1 MDFVGILLK
10 KTEEREGDSQNGHWK
25 AAQFLLETVGMY
37 PKKMVVDVRDGAI
50 GRIAQ
55 FDALV
60 GKTVRIEFDVDATEY
75 NGRWYNRFYAYRIA
89 DYAEEKAKQAE
100 AAEAANKPT
109 EQPKTEAPAPSN
121 NNGDDLPF

>member
-1 MDFVGILLK
+1 MEFVGILLRK
-10 KTEEREGDSQNGHWK
+10 LDEREGDSQNGHWK
-25 AAQFLLETVGMY
+25 VAQYLLETVGMY
-37 PKKMVVDVRDGAI
+37 PKKMVVDVRDGVM
-50 GRIAQ
+50 GRVAQ

-89 DYAEEKAKQAE
+89 DYAEEKAKEAE
-100 AAEAANKPT
+100 AAEIAKPAPEPTPAPT
-109 EQPKTEAPAPSN
+109 EASKP

>member
-10 KTEEREGDSQNGHWK
+10 KTDEREGDSQNGHWK
-25 AAQFLLETVGMY
+25 AAQFLLETVGSF

-50 GRIAQ
+50 GRIAK
-55 FDALV
+55 FDALI

-75 NGRWYNRFYAYRIA
+75 NGRWFNRFYAYRIA

-100 AAEAANKPT
+100 AAEAAKPAPAQT
-109 EQPKTEAPAPSN
+109 EQPQTDAKPNDGS
-121 NNGDDLPF
+121 DLPF